1 MINKQLKELPSVSQ
15 VIHEINDSI
24 TIHNRY
30 LKDIIN
36 SEIKLYRKLAQSNEL
51 NYTRREIIKR
61 IIQEVERLNQ
71 SSIKNIINGTGIV
84 LHTGFGRAPISKKII
99 QRVATKL
106 DGYINLNGDCV
117 EILLG
122 CIDET
127 AFNYNVKDFIERPFS
142 FKDIFLTQIKKTK

>member
-36 SEIKLYRKLAQSNEL
+36 SEIKLYRKLAQANEL

-61 IIQEVERLNQ
+61 IIQEVERL
-71 SSIKNIINGTGIV
+71 
-84 LHTGFGRAPISKKII
+84 
-99 QRVATKL
+99 
-106 DGYINLNGDCV
+106 
-117 EILLG
+117 E
-122 CIDET
+122 
-127 AFNYNVKDFIERPFS
+127 
-142 FKDIFLTQIKKTK
+142 QI